1 LKNKKRKEAKRRQAE
16 ENANAEKMA
25 KEEATKKISEPAAP
39 ATGNE
44 ARKIQKKLNAIEGL
58 KKRAAAG
65 ETLEKDQLEK
75 IKGEESLREQ
85 LEKLKL

>member
-1 LKNKKRKEAKRRQAE
+1 MKRRQAE
-16 ENANAEKMA
+16 EKAQSEQKA
-25 KEEATKKISEPAAP
+25 KEEAAKKISEPVAP
-39 ATGNE
+39 TSGKSDNERE

-58 KKRAAAG
+58 KKRLAAG

-85 LEKLKL
+85 LEKIQI